1 MTAAALRTVA
11 PAKLNLTLEVLG
23 RRDDGFHDLISVV
36 QTIDLCDTVTI
47 APAPERSLRFEMSAA
62 LQRSL
67 SLPVEGELITRTWDL
82 LIEHYGPA
90 AIDDRAAVHVVKRV
104 PIAAGLGGGSSDAA
118 AFLRLARA
126 FWKLP
131 LSDAAAVELLA
142 QVGSDAP
149 LFHAAGTVLME
160 GRGERLTPLP
170 DQPAAAWR
178 GLLWTPELPSPEG
191 KTAAMFRAL
200 RPSHFGGGD
209 RSRALATRL
218 QQGLPPR
225 SEDLVNTFERVA
237 DEVFIGLRAARRRF
251 AAETRSF
258 PHLAGAGPS
267 LFLLN
272 PPDHGGIPFTTVV
285 RPLPRAACTVEPVRP
300 VSANA

>member
-1 MTAAALRTVA
+1 MITTALRTVA

-36 QTIDLCDTVTI
+36 QTVDLCDTITI

-67 SLPVEGELITRTWDL
+67 SLPAEGELIARIWDL
-82 LIEHYGPA
+82 LIENYGPA
-90 AIDDRAAVHVVKRV
+90 VIDDRAAVHVVKRI

-131 LSDAAAVELLA
+131 LSDATAIELLA
-142 QVGSDAP
+142 QVSSDAP
-149 LFHAAGTVLME
+149 LFHAAGAVLME

-170 DQPAAAWR
+170 DHAGATWK
-178 GLLWTPELPSPEG
+178 GVIWTPELPRPER
-191 KTAAMFRAL
+191 KTATMFSAL
-200 RPSHFGGGD
+200 RPPHFGSGD

-218 QQGLPPR
+218 RKGLPLH
-225 SEDLVNTFERVA
+225 SEDLVNTFDRVA
-237 DEVFIGLRAARRRF
+237 DEVFVGLRAARRRF
-251 AAETRSF
+251 AVEARSL

-272 PPDHGGIPFTTVV
+272 PPDLEDVPFTTIV
-285 RPLPRAACTVEPVRP
+285 RPLPRAACAVESVLPVP
-300 VSANA
+300 TNA

>member
-1 MTAAALRTVA
+1 MNTTALRTVA

-82 LIEHYGPA
+82 LIERYGPD
-90 AIDDRAAVHVVKRV
+90 AIDDHAAVHVVKRI

-131 LSDAAAVELLA
+131 LSDATAVELLA

-170 DQPAAAWR
+170 DQPAAAWS
-178 GLLWTPELPSPEG
+178 GALWTPELPLPEG

-200 RPSHFGGGD
+200 RPSHFDGGD
-209 RSRALATRL
+209 RSRALAARL
-218 QQGLPPR
+218 QKGLPLR

-237 DEVFIGLRAARRRF
+237 DEVFMGLRAARRRF
-251 AAETRSF
+251 ATETRAL
-258 PHLAGAGPS
+258 PHLVGAGPS

-272 PPDHGGIPFTTVV
+272 SPGLGNASWMTIV
-285 RPLPRAACTVEPVRP
+285 RPLPRAACTVEPVKP